1 MKTHIFKKLMQ
12 EIGNIYG
19 VCGLMGNIEAESGM
33 RSNNAQDSC
42 MKRLNMTDESYTK
55 AVDDGIY
62 SDFGVDRVG
71 YGLCQWTSAG
81 RKTALLAFAKEAGK
95 SIADEDMQLDFLM
108 HELSTSYKSVLN
120 VLKSADSVKTASDI
134 VVIKFERP
142 ASVGTDA
149 IESQKAATL
158 AKRQALGEAFYNEFA
173 GYEMEDKKMLR
184 IAIDAG
190 HYINTSGKRC
200 MKKFDPNETRE
211 WTLNDRIAD
220 KLEKLLRAYNCEVL
234 RIDDTTGL
242 IDTSLSNRCKKSNN
256 WNADVYISIHH
267 NGGIKGGSGGGT
279 VVFYYSSKPERKTQ
293 AQDLYNSI
301 VAATGLI
308 GNRSSKVVKKNY
320 YVLSNTNAA
329 AFLVEN
335 GFMDSA
341 TDVPIILSEE
351 HAEKTAQGLL
361 NFLVKEYSLIKKAV
375 NPQEIATNV
384 VYRVQCGAFK
394 NKNNAEALKEQLKA
408 AGYPAIVVST

>member
-1 MKTHIFKKLMQ
+1 
-12 EIGNIYG
+12 
-19 VCGLMGNIEAESGM
+19 MGNTAFVEQIAACVRKHAASYGICVYSPIIAQAILESASGTSELAIYANNFFGLKWRENRCPTSNGYYIKEGSEQNPDGSYVSSAMKWFTFPNMEACVQGYFDFI
-33 RSNNAQDSC
+33 NNSRYANLKGVTNPEIYLQNIKS
-42 MKRLNMTDESYTK
+42 
-55 AVDDGIY
+55 DGY
-62 SDFGVDRVG
+62 A
-71 YGLCQWTSAG
+71 TSI
-81 RKTALLAFAKEAGK
+81 KYVENL
-95 SIADEDMQLDFLM
+95 
-108 HELSTSYKSVLN
+108 LN
-120 VLKSADSVKTASDI
+120 VI
-134 VVIKFERP
+134 
-142 ASVGTDA
+142 
-149 IESQKAATL
+149 QK
-158 AKRQALGEAFYNEFA
+158 YNLTK
-173 GYEMEDKKMLR
+173 YDNMEDKKMLR

-242 IDTSLSNRCKKSNN
+242 INTSLSNRCKKSNS

-320 YVLSNTNAA
+320 YVLSHTNAA
-329 AFLVEN
+329 AFLIEN

-361 NFLVKEYSLIKKAV
+361 NFIVKEYSLIKKAADL
-375 NPQEIATNV
+375 QENATNNNV

-408 AGYPAIVVST
+408 AGYPAIIVST